1 MGKKLH
7 VFYFLS
13 SVLTSLTSSSSPG
26 TAAYSVWLPWVTGQ
40 SYMGTAEAC
49 LLQKHE
55 VISHK
60 QLVAQ
65 EHVCFQNQTLPL
77 KKKKNC

>member
-1 MGKKLH
+1 
-7 VFYFLS
+7 
-13 SVLTSLTSSSSPG
+13 
-26 TAAYSVWLPWVTGQ
+26 
-40 SYMGTAEAC
+40 MGTAEAC

-77 KKKKNC
+77 KKKKTVSVNKQVQQGSGYKVNTEILCCISTH